1 MALYAPEPTQD
12 IHRENRNA
20 RSRGD
25 TSERLFRAGLTMR
38 EPTSDG
44 RKKRRGFTVGSVEQY
59 KTEAHALKA
68 AEGMRLMINDGIL
81 RREPVLFCGILDRF
95 LIDQKQEEDAEQIT
109 HNTLASYR
117 SMICQHIRPKWGDA
131 YLEDVRPALV
141 QDWLRKLVL
150 SPKYKGHIRSL
161 MYRLF
166 DKAMLWELLN
176 VERNPMDLVEV
187 KGISKRKKRP
197 CVLQV
202 KDAWQMLDALVQP
215 FRTIVL
221 IGLCF
226 GLRISEI
233 LGLRWTDFDF
243 KRSVVLIQ
251 RSAVGKRFNKLK
263 TEYSQDEVPI
273 ERGFILELRKW
284 QSRCVETEGRWLFP
298 SPVTGRPYHA
308 DSIRADYLVPTGLQL
323 GLGRIGFHVPPH
335 LPCLAGRNRSTRG
348 RSAETHATRA
358 RLHHDGPIWKC
369 LGLGKTQSQS
379 ANRAT
384 PVEKVCHSAGRD
396 SINKGN
402 CVAVPLIGQL
412 WTVAA
417 SAQLPVTL

>member
-1 MALYAPEPTQD
+1 LAKRTRYQYGSVEIDKRVKGPDVWLYRWWES
-12 IHRENRNA
+12 I
-20 RSRGD
+20 
-25 TSERLFRAGLTMR
+25 
-38 EPTSDG
+38 SDG
-44 RKKRRGFTVGSVEQY
+44 RRKRRGFTVGTVEQY

-95 LIDQKQEEDAEQIT
+95 LLDQKQEEEAEQIT

-131 YLEDVRPALV
+131 HLKDVRPTLV
-141 QDWLRKLVL
+141 QDWLRRLDL

-166 DKAMLWELLN
+166 DKAMLWELLD

-197 CVLQV
+197 RVLQV
-202 KDAWQMLDALVQP
+202 KDAWQILDVLVQP
-215 FRTIVL
+215 YRTIVL
-221 IGLCF
+221 IALCF

-251 RSAVGKRFNKLK
+251 RSAVGKRLNKLK
-263 TEYSQDEVPI
+263 TEYSQDEVPV
-273 ERGFILELRKW
+273 ERGFILELKKW
-284 QSRCVETEGRWLFP
+284 QALCLDCDGRWLFP
-298 SPVTGRPYHA
+298 SPVTGRPFHA

-323 GLGRIGFHVPPH
+323 GLGRIGFHTFRHTYRAWLDETGAPVGVQQKLMRH
-335 LPCLAGRNRSTRG
+335 AHVSTTMDQYGNASALAKR
-348 RSAETHATRA
+348 
-358 RLHHDGPIWKC
+358 K
-369 LGLGKTQSQS
+369 
-379 ANRAT
+379 ANRPIVQRLLQRPANQE
-384 PVEKVCHSAGRD
+384 V
-396 SINKGN
+396 SI
-402 CVAVPLIGQL
+402 Q
-412 WTVAA
+412 
-417 SAQLPVTL
+417 

>member
-1 MALYAPEPTQD
+1 MAKRTRYQYGSVEINKRVTGPDVWLYRWWEP
-12 IHRENRNA
+12 I
-20 RSRGD
+20 
-25 TSERLFRAGLTMR
+25 
-38 EPTSDG
+38 SDG
-44 RKKRRGFTVGSVEQY
+44 RRKRRGFTVGTVEQY

-95 LIDQKQEEDAEQIT
+95 LLDQKQEEEAEQIT

-117 SMICQHIRPKWGDA
+117 SMICQHIRPKWGDS

-251 RSAVGKRFNKLK
+251 RSAVGKRLNKLK

-273 ERGFILELRKW
+273 ER
-284 QSRCVETEGRWLFP
+284 
-298 SPVTGRPYHA
+298 
-308 DSIRADYLVPTGLQL
+308 
-323 GLGRIGFHVPPH
+323 
-335 LPCLAGRNRSTRG
+335 
-348 RSAETHATRA
+348 SAEPGWHRA
-358 RLHHDGPIWKC
+358 LEG
-369 LGLGKTQSQS
+369 
-379 ANRAT
+379 A
-384 PVEKVCHSAGRD
+384 
-396 SINKGN
+396 
-402 CVAVPLIGQL
+402 
-412 WTVAA
+412 
-417 SAQLPVTL
+417 

>member
-1 MALYAPEPTQD
+1 M
-12 IHRENRNA
+12 
-20 RSRGD
+20 
-25 TSERLFRAGLTMR
+25 
-38 EPTSDG
+38 
-44 RKKRRGFTVGSVEQY
+44 
-59 KTEAHALKA
+59 KA
-68 AEGMRLMINDGIL
+68 AEGMRLMINDGML
-81 RREPVLFCGILDRF
+81 RRDPVLFCGILDRF
-95 LIDQKQEEDAEQIT
+95 LLDQKQEEDAEQIT

-131 YLEDVRPALV
+131 CLEDVRPALV

-197 CVLQV
+197 RVLQV

-243 KRSVVLIQ
+243 KRSVVLVQ
-251 RSAVGKRFNKLK
+251 RSAVGKRLNKLK

-273 ERGFILELRKW
+273 ERGFILELKKW
-284 QSRCVETEGRWLFP
+284 QALCLDTEEHWLFP

-308 DSIRADYLVPTGLQL
+308 DSMRNDYLVPTGLKL
-323 GLGRIGFHVPPH
+323 GLGRIGFHTFRHTYRAWLDETGAPVGVQQKLMRH
-335 LPCLAGRNRSTRG
+335 AHVSTTMDQYGNASALAKRKANR
-348 RSAETHATRA
+348 
-358 RLHHDGPIWKC
+358 PI
-369 LGLGKTQSQS
+369 
-379 ANRAT
+379 RAT
-384 PVEKVCHSAGRD
+384 PLAKACQSRGLH

-402 CVAVPLIGQL
+402 CVPVPLIGQF